1 MTDLMTKFPAG
12 SDGQVTLANWRTG
25 PFNKWA
31 FHHVREIVPSA
42 DIANDPD
49 NVWALPERAQDLHGL
64 KVKLDKSETAD
75 LQAVLNETETDAF
88 VVLHGGAVVFER
100 YANGMTRHTPH
111 ILMSVS
117 KSMLGLLAGI
127 LADLGRLEIDR
138 LASDYVPELEGT
150 AYQGATVRH
159 LLDMRVGVAFDED
172 YETTSGPIIEY
183 RKSTNW
189 NPLAPGEE
197 ATDLRSFLQT
207 LKERDGN
214 HEGQFHYVSPNTDL
228 LGWII
233 ERASNERYADLMS
246 TLLWQPMGAERSGY
260 ITVDRLGAPRAAG
273 GMCVTARDLARV
285 GQLLV
290 QDGQRGGRQVV
301 PAGWIDDIA
310 TQGSRAAWDQGAFA
324 EDFPGYPISYRS
336 KWYILDGD
344 APVIF
349 AIGIHGQHLF
359 VDRKN
364 AIVIAKMSS
373 NPTPLAPERKMLLM
387 KTVKAI
393 QAHLTAG

>member
-1 MTDLMTKFPAG
+1 MTDLMMTFPAG
-12 SDGQVTLANWRTG
+12 SDAQVTLANWRTG

-42 DIANDPD
+42 DIPNDPD
-49 NVWALPERAQDLHGL
+49 NVWVLRESLLDLEGLPVR
-64 KVKLDKSETAD
+64 LDDSETVN
-75 LQAVLNETETDAF
+75 LPAVLEETETDAF
-88 VVLHGGAVVFER
+88 VVLQGGAVVFER

-127 LADLGRLEIDR
+127 LADQGTLEIDR
-138 LASDYVPELEGT
+138 LATDYVPELVGT
-150 AYQGATVRH
+150 AYEGATVRH

-207 LKERDGN
+207 LSARDGE
-214 HEGQFHYVSPNTDL
+214 HEGRFHYVSPNTDL

-233 ERASNERYADLMS
+233 ERASGQPYAHLMS

-273 GMCVTARDLARV
+273 GMCITARDLARV
-285 GQLLV
+285 GQLMV
-290 QDGQRGGRQVV
+290 QSGQRGAQQVV
-301 PAGWIDDIA
+301 PAGWINDIA
-310 TQGSRAAWDQGAFA
+310 TQGSREAWDRGAFA
-324 EDFPGYPISYRS
+324 KDFPGYPISYRS
-336 KWYILDGD
+336 KWYILEGE

-359 VDRKN
+359 VDQKN

-393 QAHLTAG
+393 QTHLTAG

>member
-88 VVLHGGAVVFER
+88 VVLHGGAVVFEH

-214 HEGQFHYVSPNTDL
+214 HEGRFHYVSPNTDL